1 MSRQQSMIP
10 YLTDELETCNQC
22 LGDGYITVSRPVSM
36 SFSVASGY
44 IDTTS
49 FECRNCAGTGGVRQQ
64 ENYNEQ

>member
-1 MSRQQSMIP
+1 MSHQLLMTPSP
-10 YLTDELETCNQC
+10 TEELETCNQC

-64 ENYNEQ
+64 ESYNEH